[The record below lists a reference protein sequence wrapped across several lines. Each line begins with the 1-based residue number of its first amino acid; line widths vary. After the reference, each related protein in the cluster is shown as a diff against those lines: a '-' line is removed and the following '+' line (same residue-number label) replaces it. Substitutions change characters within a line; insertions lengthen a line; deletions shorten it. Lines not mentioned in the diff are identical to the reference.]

1 MQLRDKFIILMTC
14 FSTNIQA
21 TMVTNAFSDTSNNF
35 LSEYVLFLY
44 SVQVTVEKQ
53 CFNFTFSSHFE
64 ASVLNEY
71 VATILSKVSFDTS
84 SNRDYEYILFL
95 DESQSLVENKGFKL
109 RLFHGDSRGCTT
121 GYDFGGL
128 VYFES

>member
-1 MQLRDKFIILMTC
+1 M
-14 FSTNIQA
+14 NI
-21 TMVTNAFSDTSNNF
+21 
-35 LSEYVLFLY
+35 
-44 SVQVTVEKQ
+44 
-53 CFNFTFSSHFE
+53 
-64 ASVLNEY
+64 

-84 SNRDYEYILFL
+84 SNREHEYILCL

-109 RLFHGDSRGCTT
+109 RLFHGDSRGCTI